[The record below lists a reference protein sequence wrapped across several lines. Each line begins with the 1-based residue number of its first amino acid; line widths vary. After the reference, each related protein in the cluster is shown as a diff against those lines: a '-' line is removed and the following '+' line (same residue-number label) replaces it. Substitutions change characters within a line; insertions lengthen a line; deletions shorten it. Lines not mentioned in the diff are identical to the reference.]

1 MRRMR
6 KAPQTTGSA
15 RHGRLDR
22 IGVIVSGLCMVHC
35 VAGLV
40 LIGMLGLGG
49 GLLLNP
55 AIHRFG
61 LMLAVAIGAATIGA
75 NALRHGHRL
84 PLMLGGTGLLLMAG
98 AIVSEHGAGEAVLT
112 IAGVAM
118 VASAHIINMRRTACC

>member
-1 MRRMR
+1 MR
-6 KAPQTTGSA
+6 KAPQPPLHSG
-15 RHGRLDR
+15 HGRLDR

-55 AIHRFG
+55 AIHHVG
-61 LMLAVAIGAATIGA
+61 LMIAVLIGAATIGA

-84 PLMLGGTGLLLMAG
+84 PLALGIAGLGLMAA
-98 AIVSEHGAGEAVLT
+98 AIVAEHGAGEAVMT
-112 IAGVAM
+112 IAGVAL
-118 VASAHIINMRRTACC
+118 VASAHVINMRRAACC